1 MDKIIKYGDQKTE
14 ITGQDFGIFHI
25 IRKSENYFKKE
36 IDDTVYKIPLWICVD
51 ENGKEYELDSAYF
64 RTNPKYFLTWEEY
77 HKDRR
82 TNKRKY
88 NLVGQKY
95 QNWMVLDLSY
105 PYINKNGYAIKRYLC
120 WCSNVLSDGT
130 ESGNISL
137 VTETALLGQGTISNS
152 CQTCGSTQV
161 KINIG
166 DIYGKWKVLK
176 RLNTS
181 HESTD
186 RKSLFLCECQC
197 KNKTLRPV
205 YASTLL
211 NKNAPLRCGVMG
223 CDENIAI
230 IDEDRN
236 LISHRCNTCGEMKP
250 ANKFRKNA
258 ACLRW
263 HCLDCIP
270 FKEKRNKWQQD
281 VHARYM
287 FYVNR
292 AKNHNWNFEFS
303 EDEFEKLT
311 SQPCFYCGRYSKS
324 TRYIGDYCGIDR
336 LNSDLGYTKD
346 NCVPCCHEC
355 NVMKMDLDVFG
366 FLNKV
371 EEIYAKINESR
382 KVLEEQFD
390 ITETGEINRIKEKL
404 EKQKELV
411 RNNYEVG
418 IKRTLAKRR
427 LTALVESLR
436 RLGVNEEDITEIKE
450 EFGEK

>member
-14 ITGQDFGIFHI
+14 ITGQDFGIFHV
-25 IRKSENYFKKE
+25 IRKSENYFEKE

-51 ENGKEYELDSAYF
+51 ENGKEYELDSAYL

-77 HKDRR
+77 HKGRR

-88 NLVGQKY
+88 NLVGQKLKD
-95 QNWMVLDLSY
+95 WIVLDQSY
-105 PYINKNGYAIKRYLC
+105 PYLNTYGFAVKRYLC
-120 WCSNVLSDGT
+120 WCAHELSDGS
-130 ESGNISL
+130 ECGNISI
-137 VTETALLGQGTISNS
+137 VMETNLLGENNSSCCTRCGT
-152 CQTCGSTQV
+152 TT
-161 KINIG
+161 INIKIG
-166 DIYGKWKVLK
+166 DVYGKWKVIK

-181 HESTD
+181 HENIDSEAY
-186 RKSLFLCECQC
+186 FLCECQC
-197 KNKTLRPV
+197 KNKTLRPISGK
-205 YASTLL
+205 ALN
-211 NKNAPLRCGVMG
+211 NKNYSLRCGVMG
-223 CDENIAI
+223 CDENVAI
-230 IDEDRN
+230 IDENRN

-258 ACLRW
+258 ASSGW
-263 HCLDCIP
+263 HCLDCVP

-281 VHARYM
+281 VHSRYM

-292 AKNHNWNFEFS
+292 AKNHNWDFEFS

-311 SQPCFYCGRYSKS
+311 SQPCFYCGGYSKS
-324 TRYIGDYCGIDR
+324 TRYIGEYCGIDR
-336 LNSDLGYTKD
+336 LNSDLGYIKD

-371 EEIYAKINESR
+371 EEIYVKMNESR
-382 KVLEEQFD
+382 KVLEEQFN
-390 ITETGEINRIKEKL
+390 ITEDGEINRIKDKL

-427 LTALVESLR
+427 LTTLVESLR
-436 RLGVNEEDITEIKE
+436 RLGVNEEDITEIKK